1 MVFFQ
6 ALFPFDD
13 WWVVPL
19 KVIFDQTAW
28 SAIWNSIYY
37 TLLGFLRFESPA
49 TVFTE
54 LRATFLPML
63 TVSTL
68 SCCSNLL
75 HVLNYFNLEV
85 CKFGFKTSM
94 MIECGIGPYRSLKK
108 LFDLTLF
115 YCN

>member
-1 MVFFQ
+1 M
-6 ALFPFDD
+6 
-13 WWVVPL
+13 VPL

-28 SAIWNSIYY
+28 SAVWNSIYY
-37 TLLGFLRFESPA
+37 TLLGFLRFESPV

-68 SCCSNLL
+68 LFCPNLL
-75 HVLNYFNLEV
+75 HSICNYFNLKV
-85 CKFGFKTSM
+85 CISGFITSM
-94 MIECGIGPYRSLKK
+94 KIECGIEPYRSLKK
-108 LFDLTLF
+108 LFDLILF

>member
-1 MVFFQ
+1 MLSYEFVFLQ

-28 SAIWNSIYY
+28 SAVWNSIYY
-37 TLLGFLRFESPA
+37 TLLGFLRFESPV

-63 TVSTL
+63 TVRTL
-68 SCCSNLL
+68 YSVQIYSIFL
-75 HVLNYFNLEV
+75 VIAIV
-85 CKFGFKTSM
+85 KFT
-94 MIECGIGPYRSLKK
+94 
-108 LFDLTLF
+108 
-115 YCN
+115 